1 MNFMYGKA
9 IHPDWVCMNGN
20 ELELHATK
28 GHALNKFTY
37 FVCSQECYN
46 RISGNYQTSGFA
58 NDTITGIAVNKANAV
73 IGLRA
78 KNKPEVVYFANK
90 ANFLKYYNQN
100 AK

>member
-46 RISGNYQTSGFA
+46 RISGNYQGYCFVR
-58 NDTITGIAVNKANAV
+58 DTVTGKEVNKANAV
-73 IGLRA
+73 IGLRS
-78 KNKPEVVYFANK
+78 KNKPELVYFANQ
-90 ANFLKYYNQN
+90 ANFLKYYNQH